1 MNTEYRGYWFMNRH
15 AHNLS
20 KHLWG
25 VVLLLFTLLPQ
36 ALHSQEAKITTSITP
51 DEIQIGEVAII
62 DIVIRTSDLENTY
75 FVNPIDTAQ
84 LRAEALSFEITDTID
99 VDNTTKELHA
109 RMAVTSFDSTL
120 VVIPAFGVRVGDQE
134 SFANP
139 LTLKVNLPKVDMEH
153 PDQFNDIKG
162 VWALPYTWGEIF
174 LMALPWLLGV
184 LVLIGGFLGYKYY
197 RRRKEK
203 LALRPA
209 PPSPSPSLSELQRYE
224 MALEALNARH
234 LPEQGLQREYYTELD
249 ILSRTFVRTTT
260 GIDTLEMTS
269 RQLLRALSQA
279 GFRSLVDEQKLDELT
294 ERVNLS
300 KFAKVVYTPNEA
312 ESDSKH
318 WLRVAQALY
327 QATQE
332 KAGATETEKK
342 GGNA

>member
-1 MNTEYRGYWFMNRH
+1 
-15 AHNLS
+15 
-20 KHLWG
+20 
-25 VVLLLFTLLPQ
+25 
-36 ALHSQEAKITTSITP
+36 
-51 DEIQIGEVAII
+51 
-62 DIVIRTSDLENTY
+62 
-75 FVNPIDTAQ
+75 
-84 LRAEALSFEITDTID
+84 
-99 VDNTTKELHA
+99 
-109 RMAVTSFDSTL
+109 MAVTSFDSTL

-209 PPSPSPSLSELQRYE
+209 PPSPTPSLSELQRYE
-224 MALEALNARH
+224 MALKALNARH

-279 GFRSLVDEQKLDELT
+279 GFRSLVDEQKLAELT
-294 ERVNLS
+294 ERVDLA
-300 KFAKVVYTPNEA
+300 KFAKVIYTPNEA

-332 KAGATETEKK
+332 KGGATETEKK

>member
-1 MNTEYRGYWFMNRH
+1 
-15 AHNLS
+15 
-20 KHLWG
+20 
-25 VVLLLFTLLPQ
+25 
-36 ALHSQEAKITTSITP
+36 
-51 DEIQIGEVAII
+51 
-62 DIVIRTSDLENTY
+62 
-75 FVNPIDTAQ
+75 
-84 LRAEALSFEITDTID
+84 
-99 VDNTTKELHA
+99 
-109 RMAVTSFDSTL
+109 MAVTSFDSTL

-162 VWALPYTWGEIF
+162 VWDLPYTWGEIL

-184 LVLIGGFLGYKYY
+184 LILLGAFFGYKYY
-197 RRRKEK
+197 RRRKAQ
-203 LALRPA
+203 LALRPDPPA
-209 PPSPSPSLSELQRYE
+209 PAPSLSVLQRYE
-224 MALEALNARH
+224 MALDALNAQH

-249 ILSRTFVRTTT
+249 VLSRTFVRTTT

-269 RQLLRALSQA
+269 RQLVRALIQA
-279 GFRSLVDEQKLDELT
+279 GFRSLVNEQKLDELT
-294 ERVNLS
+294 ERVDLA
-300 KFAKVVYTPNEA
+300 KFAKVVYTPSEA

-332 KAGATETEKK
+332 KAGATEKEKK

>member
-36 ALHSQEAKITTSITP
+36 ALHSQEAKITTSIAP

-75 FVNPIDTAQ
+75 FINPIDTAQ

-174 LMALPWLLGV
+174 LMALPWLLGI

-209 PPSPSPSLSELQRYE
+209 PQSPTPSLSELQRYE

-294 ERVNLS
+294 ERVDLA